1 MTPGIHQNTKFSDY
15 RAIQAVNM
23 STLLFGRLSLAHL
36 RAALDGKMQ
45 KDSAALTM
53 GRAFHVRILEPD
65 EYENRV
71 VVAQPCVAI
80 LKSGDRKGMACEKSG
95 AVRLSNQ
102 WFCGQHAPEIADD
115 LSAFDVIQPD
125 EAQAIEGMRASVM
138 RHPIIQQI
146 RRRGGFETTV
156 VAEIDGVLCKVRF
169 DKLVLEGRP
178 VAIDLKKCRLGYAK
192 PSRVAKAIDDYGY
205 AVRAAFYQDVL
216 AAAGGPADI
225 PFLHV
230 FVEDAEPYAVSVVDI
245 SAATDEDV
253 SWLDVGR
260 AEYRRLLRMLREA
273 QASGKWPAYVDSD
286 GNEDITPSFPPQYV
300 VDRHQSA
307 TAMEHADEVAKARG
321 DEEPIVW

>member
-23 STLLFGRLSLAHL
+23 STLLYGRLSLAHL

-65 EYENRV
+65 EYEKRV
-71 VVAQPCVAI
+71 VVAEPCTAI
-80 LKSGDRKGMACEKSG
+80 LKSGDRKGMACG
-95 AVRLSNQ
+95 AAGKRRVGGA
-102 WFCGQHAPEIADD
+102 WFCDKHSEAGDD

-138 RHPIIQQI
+138 RHPIVQQI

-156 VAEIDGVLCKVRF
+156 VAELDGVLCKVRF

-216 AAAGGPADI
+216 AAAGGPKDI

-260 AEYRRLLRMLREA
+260 AEYRRLLRMLKEA
-273 QASGKWPAYVDSD
+273 QASGKWPAYTDEF
-286 GNEDITPSFPPQYV
+286 GNEDVAASFPPAYV
-300 VDRHQSA
+300 VSRHQSA
-307 TAMEHADEVAKARG
+307 AADSSVTPAPTDE
-321 DEEPIVW
+321 EEPIVF